1 MTPNKPGNG
10 ETAETGPCRL
20 GVCGEY
26 IRKYPENCQKGLR
39 FLKQLAFFERSS

>member
-20 GVCGEY
+20 EVCGGVSAS
-26 IRKYPENCQKGLR
+26 QKIARRGTD
-39 FLKQLAFFERSS
+39 F